1 MCGERRILL
10 TFEDSCNASA
20 WLRCRE
26 CKSKWTVPQER
37 LLRMPTAA
45 FFPLLWF
52 CPHALPCGHSFTKSS
67 WEIRNA
73 RLEVNEVELLQLE
86 LRGPK
91 VVVSESMKDGEKT
104 TICKSQKL
112 KDGLSTVLQRAE
124 KLVESNLS
132 SVLRDFRQV
141 GRGQVRRNA
150 WFWSS
155 PSDERALK
163 CALRSRSLMEASY
176 ILRQSASKLQAWSM
190 DGTPLVDLGIA
201 CYLHSRLD
209 DCKTLLDGDIG
220 SVPSADSDS
229 EDAFVGQ
236 TGVLSLQARYL
247 EAGEVQ

>member
-10 TFEDSCNASA
+10 TFESATEESKASA

-52 CPHALPCGHSFTKSS
+52 CPHTLPCGHSFAKSS

-91 VVVSESMKDGEKT
+91 VVVFESME
-104 TICKSQKL
+104 ICKSEKL
-112 KDGLSTVLQRAE
+112 KDDLSKVLQRAE
-124 KLVESNLS
+124 KLVEQNLS

-141 GRGQVRRNA
+141 GRGQVRKNA

-176 ILRQSASKLQAWSM
+176 ILRQTATKLQAWNM

-201 CYLHSRLD
+201 CYLHSRLY
-209 DCKTLLDGDIG
+209 DCKILLDGDIDI
-220 SVPSADSDS
+220 PSADSDS

-236 TGVLSLQARYL
+236 TGVLSLQAR
-247 EAGEVQ
+247 